1 MEFITSNIAVGS
13 PGVPHSIRTGEIG
26 DDSSL
31 LLTPSS
37 QPQDNNNLDITLDS
51 LQIVDPTSFTKP
63 THVESRCRLHTDE
76 LTEDETLTL
85 DSSLAESSPG
95 THTHILASDDDES
108 NDAHSDDDDEEDV
121 DTNDNIRNLLKQA
134 QKRLE
139 YQSVYEEVKLLRSE
153 VSQYRYSVQDTL
165 RQKLELKTKCTS
177 LENKL
182 LQANE
187 SIQSYKFRELQH
199 NEEIASREKEYMN
212 SLNDVYSQ
220 MQRSEEE
227 LMAQIIQRDAK
238 IIGMRNRLNEE
249 EIKRHEDAR
258 KEGKKS
264 DASVARIDINAV
276 EDEVEDDDDWSVE
289 EECCDQFI

>member
-26 DDSSL
+26 DDDPSL

-51 LQIVDPTSFTKP
+51 LQIVDPTSFTNP
-63 THVESRCRLHTDE
+63 TRCRLHTDA

-85 DSSLAESSPG
+85 DSSHAESSPG

-108 NDAHSDDDDEEDV
+108 NDVHSEDDEEEDV

-187 SIQSYKFRELQH
+187 SIQSYKLRELQH
-199 NEEIASREKEYMN
+199 NEEMASREKEYMN

-220 MQRSEEE
+220 MQGREEE

-264 DASVARIDINAV
+264 DASVARMDINAF
-276 EDEVEDDDDWSVE
+276 EDEEDDDWSVE